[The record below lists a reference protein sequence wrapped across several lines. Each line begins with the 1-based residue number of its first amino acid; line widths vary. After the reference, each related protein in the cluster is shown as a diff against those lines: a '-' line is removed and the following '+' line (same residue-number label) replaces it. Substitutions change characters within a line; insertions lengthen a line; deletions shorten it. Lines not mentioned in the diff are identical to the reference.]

1 MCNHSSAS
9 RRAIVGAV
17 LRAVL
22 ATGLWAGS
30 CAAHAA
36 PSLDEAI
43 KIIDQYR
50 AAALPPADGQGKGQA
65 SGPAPAQTP
74 AVFVPPPR
82 TISDITA
89 ILDKQKP
96 DPARRAA
103 ATAAADAQPPV
114 SGSNAEIAEFYYKRG
129 LAAAEIG
136 RAQQRVDDIKKA
148 YELGRQANLPAQR
161 INFYLQQLG
170 RAYSFA
176 GNTKEAIAVQDER
189 LALLGQQ
196 VQGRGVIFNIY
207 RDKIGNAVAAGQ
219 IDEARATLAL
229 AERDLQDASRWRGP
243 SEINKTVFRENVLE
257 ARAVLA
263 GGMGRYAESEATLR
277 EGLEV
282 VTQRILPNV
291 SQLQNP
297 PGTFEDV
304 ADGYHSGLAKALMA
318 QGRLIEAEAEIRTAL
333 LDQLRRRGRY
343 AAETGNAILLLA
355 QVLEMQG
362 RYAESEKMALAA
374 EDIFHNLG
382 HGAGSASLAHARVM
396 IAQAQGGLEKFDSAR
411 ATYESLE
418 RDIGQD
424 PVLRSRFLDANLNYA
439 VSLLRTPRA
448 PDALKIIEGIVA
460 QRAKNLGD
468 KAYATAQAHG
478 WLGVALARTGRND
491 RAAQEFAAAMPILM
505 SSSRESDDSDD
516 AGSVA
521 QRDRQMQAITES
533 YMALLA
539 DTRGSA
545 AAVDTFHLA
554 EAVRGRSVERALA
567 ASAARTAVSDP
578 RLADLARH
586 EQDAQKQT
594 AALQGL
600 LTNVLSQPTSEQDPG
615 AVHKLR
621 EEIDQLRDARAR
633 VREEIEQR
641 FPDYA
646 NLIDPRPAT
655 VEQAQKSLRPGE
667 ALVATYVGSQR
678 LFVWAVPQQGPTA
691 FASSRVGAHEV
702 EAMVANLR
710 KALDPNA
717 STLDEVPAFDTALA
731 NKLYDV
737 VLKPVESGW
746 ASAQSLLI
754 VPDKAL
760 GQIPMSLL
768 VTQPTPQPPKSPV
781 MFAEYK
787 AVPFL
792 VRKVAVAQLPAVA
805 SLATLRALPAPKEE
819 RRMFIG
825 FGDPWFSPEEAR
837 EAQAGQSSDA
847 LQTRG
852 VRKTAGLQTRGLPLR
867 RRSAPATEG
876 VDSAHLA
883 DLPRLPDTAEEVR
896 SIALALRADL
906 STDVF
911 VGAAA
916 NEKNVETADLAHRRI
931 IVFATHGLVP
941 GDLNGLTEPALALSA
956 PDVAHVPGDG
966 LLTVDKILALKLNA
980 DWVVLSACNT
990 ASGQGAGAEA
1000 VSGLGRAFF
1009 YAGTRA
1015 LLVSNWPVETI
1026 SARTLTTDLFRRQAD
1041 NPRLG
1046 RSQALREAEVAL
1058 IDGPGAVDPGSKQP
1072 LFSYAHPIFW
1082 APFAGVGDGGT
1093 TIQ

>member
-1 MCNHSSAS
+1 MISHVRHHVTAAALVGGLLAAAVCGTA
-9 RRAIVGAV
+9 RAA
-17 LRAVL
+17 L
-22 ATGLWAGS
+22 
-30 CAAHAA
+30 
-36 PSLDEAI
+36 SLDEAI
-43 KIIDQYR
+43 KTVDQYR
-50 AAALPPADGQGKGQA
+50 ATVLPPADNQGQDAAKT
-65 SGPAPAQTP
+65 PAAP

-96 DPARRAA
+96 DPAKRAA
-103 ATAAADAQPPV
+103 ATAAADAQPPA
-114 SGSNAEIAEFYYKRG
+114 SGSNADIAEFYYRRG
-129 LAAAEIG
+129 LAAGEIG
-136 RAQQRVDDIKKA
+136 RAPQRVEDLKKA
-148 YELGRQANLPAQR
+148 YELGRQANLPPQR

-176 GNTKEAIAVQDER
+176 GKSKEAAAIQDER

-196 VQGRGVIFNIY
+196 TQGRGAIFNIY
-207 RDKIGNAVAAGQ
+207 RDKIGNQVAAGQ
-219 IDEARATLAL
+219 IDEARATMAL
-229 AERDLQDASRWRGP
+229 AERELQGFVRRGPNGP
-243 SEINKTVFRENVLE
+243 SEVQRYVFRDNVLE
-257 ARAVLA
+257 ARATLL
-263 GGMGRYAESEATLR
+263 GGMGRYAESEAALR
-277 EGLEV
+277 EGLEIV
-282 VTQRILPNV
+282 LQQILPNV
-291 SQLQNP
+291 DQLQNP
-297 PGTFEDV
+297 PGTFEEV

-318 QGRLIEAEAEIRTAL
+318 QNRLIEAEAEIRTAL

-355 QVLEMQG
+355 RVLDAQG
-362 RYAESEKMALAA
+362 RYVEAEKMAVAA
-374 EDIFHNLG
+374 EDIYRNIG
-382 HGAGSASLAHARVM
+382 HGTGSAPLANARALL
-396 IAQAQGGLEKFDSAR
+396 AQVQSWQGKFEATR
-411 ATYESLE
+411 ATYDALE

-424 PVLRSRFLDANLNYA
+424 PALRSRFLDANQNYA
-439 VSLLRTPRA
+439 ITLLRSQRGPEA
-448 PDALKIIEGIVA
+448 IKIIETIVA
-460 QRAKNLGD
+460 RHSKNLGE
-468 KAYATAQAHG
+468 KAYFTAESRG
-478 WLGVALARTGRND
+478 FLGLALARTGQND

-505 SSSRESDDSDD
+505 SSSREADGDDDG
-516 AGSVA
+516 GSMA
-521 QRDRQMQAITES
+521 KRDQQMQVIAEA

-539 DTRGSA
+539 DTRGSGA
-545 AAVDTFHLA
+545 AAETFHLA

-567 ASAARTAVSDP
+567 ASAARAAVSDP

-615 AVHKLR
+615 AVKKLR
-621 EEIDQLRDARAR
+621 QQIDQLRDARAR
-633 VREEIEQR
+633 LREEIEQR

-667 ALVATYVGSQR
+667 ALVATYVGRER

-691 FASSRVGAHEV
+691 FAASKIGAHEV
-702 EAMVANLR
+702 ETMVANLR
-710 KALDPNA
+710 KSLDPNA
-717 STLDEVPAFDTALA
+717 STLDEVPAFDVALA
-731 NKLYDV
+731 NKLYDA

-746 ASAQSLLI
+746 ASAQNLLI

-760 GQIPMSLL
+760 GQIPLSLL
-768 VTQPTPQPPKSPV
+768 VTQPTPQPAKAPV

-792 VRKVAVAQLPAVA
+792 VRKVAVAQLPAVT
-805 SLATLRALPAPKEE
+805 SLATLRALPAPKEA
-819 RRMFIG
+819 RRTFIG
-825 FGDPWFSPEEAR
+825 FGDPWFSAEEAR
-837 EAQAGQSSDA
+837 EAQSGQVADA

-852 VRKTAGLQTRGLPLR
+852 AKKTAGLQTRGLPLR

-876 VDSAHLA
+876 VDSAQLA
-883 DLPRLPDTAEEVR
+883 NLPRLPDTAEEVR

-941 GDLNGLTEPALALSA
+941 GDLNGLTQPALALSA

-1026 SARTLTTDLFRRQAD
+1026 SARTLTTDLFHRQAD
-1041 NPRLG
+1041 NPQLG
-1046 RSQALREAEVAL
+1046 RSQALREAELAL
-1058 IDGPGAVDPGSKQP
+1058 IDGQGSVDPATKQP
-1072 LFSYAHPIFW
+1072 QFSYAHPIFW
-1082 APFAGVGDGGT
+1082 APFAVVGDGGT